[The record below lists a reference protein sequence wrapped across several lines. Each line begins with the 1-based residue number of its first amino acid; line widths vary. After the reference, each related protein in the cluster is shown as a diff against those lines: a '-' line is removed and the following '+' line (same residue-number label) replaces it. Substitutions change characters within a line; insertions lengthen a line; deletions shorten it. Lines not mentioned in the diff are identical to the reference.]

1 MSSVLVPLQR
11 TLGVLAELD
20 TTEMSDSG
28 STRTV
33 LAITLL
39 LVIAAAALGAITVWY
54 WRTTVPDPE
63 ALAPL
68 VDLTPKRKNPWW
80 GRFRRSRRD

>member
-1 MSSVLVPLQR
+1 MAPVLIPLQR

-20 TTEMSDSG
+20 TTELSDSG

-33 LAITLL
+33 LAITVI
-39 LVIAAAALGAITVWY
+39 LVITAAVLGAITVWF
-54 WRTTVPDPE
+54 WRTTAPDPE

-68 VDLTPKRKNPWW
+68 VDLTAKRKIPWW

>member
-1 MSSVLVPLQR
+1 MPSVLVPLQR
-11 TLGVLAELD
+11 TLGMLAELD
-20 TTEMSDSG
+20 TTELSDSG

-33 LAITLL
+33 LAITVI
-39 LVIAAAALGAITVWY
+39 LVIAAAVLGAITVWF

-68 VDLTPKRKNPWW
+68 VDLTAKRKNPWW
-80 GRFRRSRRD
+80 GRFRRSRPD

>member
-1 MSSVLVPLQR
+1 MAPVLIPLQR

-20 TTEMSDSG
+20 TTELSDSG

-33 LAITLL
+33 LAITVI
-39 LVIAAAALGAITVWY
+39 LVITAAVLGAITVWF
-54 WRTTVPDPE
+54 WRTTAPDPE

-68 VDLTPKRKNPWW
+68 VDLTAKRKNPWW

>member
-1 MSSVLVPLQR
+1 MTSVLVPLHR
-11 TLGVLAELD
+11 TFGVLAELD

-33 LAITLL
+33 LAITLI
-39 LVIAAAALGAITVWY
+39 LVIAAVVLGAITVWF

-68 VDLTPKRKNPWW
+68 VDLTAKQKNPRW
-80 GRFRRSRRD
+80 GRLRRSRRD